1 MFSRLKS
8 FLNSKIVISDEELNQ
23 ISSFVYLKSFKKND
37 FILRQG
43 EYCSFIGFLNNG
55 LIRSWYINGVGKEIT
70 TQFIF
75 ESCFFTYLEGL
86 MEAIPS
92 HKNLQALEDCTVLM
106 MKKDQISVIFKA
118 NPKFETLFSLILLDD
133 SLLNMQSN
141 EGKQND
147 TPQERYLKFL
157 KQYPTANNRIAIKY
171 IASFLGIE
179 PQSLSRIRKRMTLAS
194 KVT

>member
-8 FLNSKIVISDEELNQ
+8 FLNSKVLISDEELHQ

-43 EYCSFIGFLNNG
+43 EYCPFIGFLNNG

-118 NPKFETLFSLILLDD
+118 NPKFETIFSLILLDD

-157 KQYPTANNRIAIKY
+157 A
-171 IASFLGIE
+171 L
-179 PQSLSRIRKRMTLAS
+179 
-194 KVT
+194 